1 LNINSLNKMEKMLE
15 LKGYSPN
22 TITAYVR
29 YAEKLYLHYQKS
41 FEQITT
47 EEIQNYLHY
56 LTVDKKYSY
65 SYININYNALKFL
78 YKNILSKTWDVN
90 KLPRLKKDKKLPVI
104 LSKSEVK
111 NLFSVIS
118 NLKHKAILMTIY
130 SAGLRISEAINLK
143 IKDIDSNNMQIRIRQ
158 AKGKKDRYTLLSQA
172 NLIVLREYWKNY
184 KPDNWL
190 FPGVPTIKPIS
201 ARTIQRVLKDNALK
215 AGIKKNATVHTL
227 RHCFATHLLEADVNI
242 FHIQKLMGHASLKT
256 TAIYFHLTRK
266 DILNVKSP
274 LDTMMD
280 SEQDG

>member
-1 LNINSLNKMEKMLE
+1 MNNILNKMEKMLE
-15 LKGYSPN
+15 LNGYSPN
-22 TITAYVR
+22 TITAYIR
-29 YAEKLYLHYQKS
+29 YAEKLYQHYQKS

-78 YKNILSKTWDVN
+78 YANILNRTWDVN
-90 KLPRLKKDKKLPVI
+90 KLPRLKKDKKLPII

-111 NLFSVIS
+111 ILFSVIS

-143 IKDIDSNNMQIRIRQ
+143 IKDIDSNNMQIRIRH
-158 AKGKKDRYTLLSQA
+158 AKGKKDRYSLLSQA
-172 NLIVLREYWKNY
+172 NLNILREYWKKF

-190 FPGVPTIKPIS
+190 FPGVPPIKPIS
-201 ARTIQRVLKDNALK
+201 ARTIQRVLKDNILK

-227 RHCFATHLLEADVNI
+227 RHCFATHLLEAGVNI

-266 DILNVKSP
+266 DVLNVKSP
-274 LDTMMD
+274 LDTLMD
-280 SEQDG
+280 GE